1 VVTAGADQGRVR
13 TPIDALKRG
22 VVGPVEE
29 VLHHARHCRE
39 SRWHPDYKDVFD
51 RFMKE

>member
-1 VVTAGADQGRVR
+1 MSASFRTAVTRETDEKRTRWAADDLIKNR
-13 TPIDALKRG
+13 PAL
-22 VVGPVEE
+22 
-29 VLHHARHCRE
+29 